1 MANFC
6 LVKPLADLFKQKLKN
21 GEIDPQKLADMS
33 SEERHKFF
41 ADFLGE
47 DNAKQ
52 VNSLFE
58 SKLLLKNQKAG
69 MITWAKSVAGLKEA
83 TRRDLISRIERLD
96 KVLNPADQTKFLHDL
111 ASTKLG
117 LDVTQ
122 EEAKNIAD
130 LSKNIQESRTAMESG
145 GDRMA
150 YGRSVVAL
158 RNYMSDLKD
167 EANKTTVIESIKNP
181 FKTAYKVL
189 GLSKSLKFSMDV
201 ASFFHQGAV
210 AFYTHPGIWFKS
222 AKESLVNAVKQFG
235 GKNVM
240 SEIDAQTFASKN
252 YEKYVKMKLDIGTT
266 EDPLPSRL
274 PEKIP
279 LYGRAYKATEVAF
292 TGFLHILRRNIA
304 DSVIEN
310 FEKKGIDLTD
320 KKNLEALGKIINSAT
335 GRGNLGKFETA
346 ANEVNVL
353 FASIR
358 QLKADF
364 DVVTA
369 HQLDSSIP
377 GAIKN
382 EARRNLVKVIVG
394 QAALMTMFSIMIP
407 GSIEWNPTSSD
418 FGKVKIG
425 NQRFNL
431 PGTGINSMV
440 ILAAR
445 LAIGLTGGNIK
456 SATTGREYKLNS
468 GKFGAVTGW
477 DLLTD
482 FFSNRFS
489 PIAAL
494 GRDLLKG
501 KDPQGN
507 KFELPKELASLM
519 LPIGGDALSQ
529 LQNDPQANKLLGF
542 IGNEVGLYSSDYLP
556 TKESNWNDSTS
567 KELQQ
572 FKSRIGQKA
581 FDSANTKYNRELQ
594 SSTDKLLKS
603 NSYKNLS
610 DEDKQKAITDLKTTI
625 QSRIFKSYH
634 FKYKVEKSKS
644 KTVKDL
650 INESIQ

>member
-6 LVKPLADLFKQKLKN
+6 LIKPLADLFKQKLKN

-130 LSKNIQESRTAMESG
+130 LSKNVQESRTAMESG
-145 GDRMA
+145 GDRMT
-150 YGRSVVAL
+150 YGRAVVAL

-167 EANKTTVIESIKNP
+167 EANKTTLVEALKNP
-181 FKTAYKVL
+181 LKTAYNIL

-252 YEKYVKMKLDIGTT
+252 YDKYVKMKLDIGTT

-310 FEKKGIDLTD
+310 FDKKGIDMTD

-358 QLKADF
+358 QLKGDF
-364 DVVTA
+364 DVITA

-377 GAIKN
+377 GSIKM
-382 EARRNLVKVIVG
+382 EARRNLIKVIVG
-394 QAALMTMFSIMIP
+394 QAALMTMFSVLMP

-431 PGTGINSMV
+431 PGTGINSIA

-445 LAIGLTGGNIK
+445 IATMSIK
-456 SATTGREYKLNS
+456 SSTTGKVTKLNS
-468 GKFGAVTGW
+468 GNFGGATAL
-477 DLLTD
+477 DLFNS
-482 FFSNRFS
+482 FFENRFS

-494 GRDLLKG
+494 ARDYLAG

-507 KFELPKELASLM
+507 KFDLPKELGSLL
-519 LPIGGDALSQ
+519 LPIGGDAFTQ

-542 IGNEVGLYSSDYLP
+542 IGNEVGLYSSDYSAS
-556 TKESNWNDSTS
+556 KNANWNDSNS
-567 KELQQ
+567 KELLQ
-572 FKSRIGQKA
+572 FKSRVGQKT
-581 FDSANTKYNRELQ
+581 FDNANTKYNRDLQ
-594 SSTDKLLKS
+594 AATDKLLKS
-603 NSYKNLS
+603 NTYKGLS
-610 DEDKQKAITDLKTTI
+610 DADKQKAVTDLKTTI